1 MLVLSQAS
9 AGAFLVSTVLSGHG
23 GFAANRQFLSL
34 LALAFGVVGLVSS
47 PMHLGRP
54 QFGFRAILGVRTSW
68 LSREILA
75 FGAFAPVAG
84 LYTASLFAGS
94 LAERLGLPP
103 LPLLKPED
111 SGLLHGV
118 QNLLGA
124 ATVVAAF
131 GVVACS
137 MMVYAVTGRA
147 YWSVPRTFIRFFS
160 SAAVS
165 GLAMALAVT
174 ATVSGGKLVVPLA
187 LALVLAAAYKLA
199 HEAGIFR
206 ELAPESPAD
215 LRRTAKILLGP
226 LKQWTTA
233 RAAAGATGGVLL
245 PLLVAL
251 LGGSSAEWAG
261 PVIMVLALL
270 GWALVLGGELL
281 ERELFFRAA
290 SAPRMPGGV
299 AR

>member
-1 MLVLSQAS
+1 V
-9 AGAFLVSTVLSGHG
+9 T
-23 GFAANRQFLSL
+23 
-34 LALAFGVVGLVSS
+34 
-47 PMHLGRP
+47 
-54 QFGFRAILGVRTSW
+54 
-68 LSREILA
+68 
-75 FGAFAPVAG
+75 
-84 LYTASLFAGS
+84 
-94 LAERLGLPP
+94 
-103 LPLLKPED
+103 
-111 SGLLHGV
+111 
-118 QNLLGA
+118 
-124 ATVVAAF
+124 TVVAAF

-147 YWSVPRTFIRFFS
+147 YWSVPRTFVRFFS

-165 GLAMALAVT
+165 GLAMALAVA
-174 ATVSGGKLVVPLA
+174 ATVSSAGGALVVPLA
-187 LALVLAAAYKLA
+187 LALVLAAAYKLS

-206 ELAPESPAD
+206 ELSPESPAD

-226 LKQWTTA
+226 LKVWTAA

-251 LGGSSAEWAG
+251 LAG
-261 PVIMVLALL
+261 NGATGAVVMAFALL
-270 GWALVLGGELL
+270 GWVLVLAGEYL